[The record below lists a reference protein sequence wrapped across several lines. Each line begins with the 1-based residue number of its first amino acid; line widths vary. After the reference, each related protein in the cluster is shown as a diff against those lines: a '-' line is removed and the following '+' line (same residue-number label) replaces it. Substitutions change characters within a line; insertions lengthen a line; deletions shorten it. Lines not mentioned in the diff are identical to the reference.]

1 MFKIKEKTVNRK
13 QFHYLICKFLLERG
27 LTKRFFDSSLRY
39 KLKTIEQGKAYYML
53 YKKYNFSKH
62 DTFSEHLYK
71 CIDIYCGEANEY
83 LSIKPKYIDLYYG
96 GTICGFF
103 KLIPATFDEDY
114 VSFWKPISNEWA
126 EQTKDIKFD
135 YGHN

>member
-13 QFHYLICKFLLERG
+13 QFHYLLCKFLLERG

-39 KLKTIEQGKAYYML
+39 KLESIERKWEYHML
-53 YKKYNFSKH
+53 YRRYGFSEH

-71 CIDIYCGEANEY
+71 CIDIYCKERNES
-83 LSIKPKYIDLYYG
+83 LSLKPKYIDRYYG

-103 KLIPATFDEDY
+103 SLIPATFYEDY
-114 VSFWKPISNEWA
+114 VSFWKSISNEWGIVT
-126 EQTKDIKFD
+126 ENIKFD

>member
-39 KLKTIEQGKAYYML
+39 KLKTIEQGKAYYRL

-71 CIDIYCGEANEY
+71 CIDIYCGERDVCF
-83 LSIKPKYIDLYYG
+83 STRPFIDLYYG

-103 KLIPATFDEDY
+103 RLVPATFDEDY
-114 VSFWKPISNEWA
+114 VSFWQSISIQWEK
-126 EQTKDIKFD
+126 ETKGIKFD

>member
-1 MFKIKEKTVNRK
+1 MFEIKEKKVNRK

-39 KLKTIEQGKAYYML
+39 KLKAIEQGKAYHMTYR
-53 YKKYNFSKH
+53 KHNFSKH

-71 CIDIYCGEANEY
+71 CIDIYCGERDEY
-83 LSIKPKYIDLYYG
+83 FSKKSKFIDQYYG

-103 KLIPATFDEDY
+103 RLIPATFDEDY
-114 VSFWKPISNEWA
+114 VSFWKSISDQWEK
-126 EQTKDIKFD
+126 ETKGIKFD
-135 YGHN
+135 YEHN